1 MFQIFIEFNHMFC
14 RDGVAAVTSVLVL
27 QPGPGRLE
35 VGTMTILVF
44 FEDLRAHDNDAVH
57 DDEKFQCR

>member
-1 MFQIFIEFNHMFC
+1 MFQIFIEFNDMFC

-35 VGTMTILVF
+35 VGTILVF
-44 FEDLRAHDNDAVH
+44 FEDFRVHDNDAVH

>member
-1 MFQIFIEFNHMFC
+1 MFC

-35 VGTMTILVF
+35 VGTMTILEF
-44 FEDLRAHDNDAVH
+44 FEDSPVHDNDAVH
-57 DDEKFQCR
+57 DDEKFQCK

>member
-1 MFQIFIEFNHMFC
+1 MFQIFIEFNDMFC

-27 QPGPGRLE
+27 QPGPGKLE
-35 VGTMTILVF
+35 VGTRTIF
-44 FEDLRAHDNDAVH
+44 FQDFRRAHDNDAVH

>member
-1 MFQIFIEFNHMFC
+1 MFQIFIEFNHIIY

-35 VGTMTILVF
+35 VGTMTILEF
-44 FEDLRAHDNDAVH
+44 FEDSPVHDNDAVH